1 MPGVWDVSLLRGG
14 PFATF
19 RPLPGESMSTQRY
32 RQAGVDID
40 AGEAL
45 VDRIVP
51 FARLTSR
58 PEVMGGIGHFGALWS
73 VPTGRFKDLVLVSS
87 TDGCGT
93 KVKVAQLL
101 GRHSTIGI
109 DLVAMCVNDVLCV
122 GAEPFFFLDYFA
134 CGRLDVDVAASVIEG
149 IAKGCQDAGCAL
161 VGGETAEMPG
171 VYGEG
176 IYDLAGFVV
185 GGCERSQVL
194 DGSGVHVGMKAVALG
209 SSGLHSNGYS
219 LARKVLFEELGLA
232 PGDEL
237 PGCGESV
244 GDVLIRPTRIYVKP
258 VLHVL
263 RHFRV
268 GGVAHITGGGV
279 WDNLPR
285 VLPPGAAVRLKAW
298 ELPPLFR
305 TLEERGGID
314 RTELL
319 RTFNC
324 GVGMI
329 LLVERDQ
336 CGEVVD
342 RLRGMG
348 ENAWE
353 IGEVVRRDR
362 EDVPVSFE

>member
-1 MPGVWDVSLLRGG
+1 MAS
-14 PFATF
+14 
-19 RPLPGESMSTQRY
+19 QRY

-40 AGEAL
+40 AGDAL
-45 VDRIVP
+45 VDRIIP
-51 FARLTSR
+51 FARATTR
-58 PEVMGGIGHFGALWS
+58 PEVLGGIGHFGALWS

-93 KVKVAQLL
+93 KVKVAQRL

-134 CGRLDVDVAASVIEG
+134 CGKLDVDVAASVVEG
-149 IAKGCQDAGCAL
+149 IARGCQEAGCAL

-171 VYGEG
+171 VYAEG
-176 IYDLAGFVV
+176 VYDLAGFVV
-185 GGCERSQVL
+185 GGCERAQVL
-194 DGSGVHVGMKAVALG
+194 DGSGVKVGMKAVALA

-219 LARKVLFEELGLA
+219 LARRVIFDELALGVD
-232 PGDEL
+232 DEL

-244 GDVLIRPTRIYVKP
+244 GDALIRPTRIYVKS
-258 VLHVL
+258 VLHAL
-263 RHFRV
+263 RHFEI

-279 WDNLPR
+279 VENLPR
-285 VLPPGAAVRLKAW
+285 VLPKGAAVRLRQW

-305 TLEERGGID
+305 LLEERGAID
-314 RTELL
+314 HDEML

-324 GVGMI
+324 GVGMV
-329 LLVERDQ
+329 LLVQRDQ
-336 CGEVVD
+336 SEELVA

-348 ENAWE
+348 EDAFE
-353 IGEVVRRDR
+353 LGEVVRRDGA
-362 EDVPVSFE
+362 EPSVVFE